1 MAKDDLAD
9 GIKLVI
15 IGITLI
21 VIMVINML
29 MTGESPAAYLN
40 IILLVAGILC
50 ILMSLYSFYEYN
62 LDSTD

>member
-29 MTGESPAAYLN
+29 MTGESPVAYLN
-40 IILLVAGILC
+40 IILLIAGILC